1 MENLIAMLNTN
12 LNLKRLSSTSTN
24 PDSLRIVV
32 FSLSENAFSNQ
43 EDYLCALPVE
53 AVFKA
58 ISCPPI
64 NWAVDSGIGMAD
76 LGAENVTVVN
86 LRQHFLQATSASQ
99 EEKKSSPVANSDN
112 FLILLRTATGEL
124 CGIPVSKPPTLTDIP
139 VSTIV
144 PVPLSYR
151 ELAGLSWAS
160 HMAMLSDKE
169 KQKPLKIFLLGMSK
183 VIEKA
188 VSQSVNK
195 KVS

>member
-1 MENLIAMLNTN
+1 MLNTN
-12 LNLKRLSSTSTN
+12 LDLKRLSSTTTN

-32 FSLSENAFSNQ
+32 FSLSENENAFSEQ

-64 NWAVDSGIGMAD
+64 NWAVDSGIGMTD

-99 EEKKSSPVANSDN
+99 EEIESSQVNKSDN
-112 FLILLRTATGEL
+112 FLILLKTTTNEL
-124 CGIPVSKPPTLTDIP
+124 CGIPVSQPPTLTDIP
-139 VSTIV
+139 LSTIV

-151 ELAGLSWAS
+151 EVAGLSWAS
-160 HMAMLSDKE
+160 HMAILSGKE
-169 KQKPLKIFLLGMSK
+169 EQKSLKIFLLGMSK
-183 VIEKA
+183 IIEKV
-188 VSQSVNK
+188 VSS
-195 KVS
+195 